1 VRDLPSAIVKTLLD
15 EVVQPP
21 DRFVRAREWWE
32 NVATPEERLK
42 FSKQY
47 SALKFDQ
54 LPLSE
59 RVDIRA
65 YLDTIK

>member
-1 VRDLPSAIVKTLLD
+1 MRDLPSTIVKTLLD

-21 DRFVRAREWWE
+21 DRFVQAREWWE
-32 NVATPEERLK
+32 NVATPEERSK
-42 FSKQY
+42 FSKEY
-47 SALKFDQ
+47 SQLKFDQ